1 VVGGPA
7 PLNRPRGGRILRGR
21 SGGMG
26 QELDDRAGLEA
37 LVASLGAQVAE
48 SDRLRSAFMQN
59 VAHEL
64 STPLTPLA
72 GYLKILLSDKMGAL
86 APQQRKVVEAMA
98 AAVTRLTRVVENLSD
113 FASLTAGQAAAMA
126 TDVDPDALVAEV
138 VEEQRAAI
146 KEARLHVQVVPSG
159 GGTVKADARKLRQAF
174 SNLFSNAVK
183 FSPHGG
189 EVLVEGRREGGKLR
203 ISIWDQG
210 PGIPREDQAHVFEP
224 FFHAT
229 RTARGSEARLPGS
242 GLGLPV
248 AARIAEAHG
257 GRVVVESPPGE
268 QRPAGS
274 GHQFSGT
281 RVVLEIP
288 A

>member
-1 VVGGPA
+1 
-7 PLNRPRGGRILRGR
+7 
-21 SGGMG
+21 MG
-26 QELDDRAGLEA
+26 HELDRAGLEA

-72 GYLKILLSDKMGAL
+72 GYLKILLSDKMGPL
-86 APQQRKVVEAMA
+86 TPQQRKVAEAMA

-113 FASLTAGQAAAMA
+113 FASLSAGQAAALA

-159 GGTVKADARKLRQAF
+159 GGTVRADPRKLRQAF
-174 SNLFSNAVK
+174 SNLFGNAVK

-189 EVLVEGRREGGKLR
+189 EVLVESRRAEGKLR
-203 ISIWDQG
+203 IAIWDQG
-210 PGIPREDQAHVFEP
+210 PGIPRQDQAHVFEP

-229 RTARGSEARLPGS
+229 RTARSGEARLPGS

-257 GRVVVESPPGE
+257 GRVVVESPPAE

>member
-1 VVGGPA
+1 MA
-7 PLNRPRGGRILRGR
+7 H
-21 SGGMG
+21 
-26 QELDDRAGLEA
+26 ELDRAGLEA

-48 SDRLRSAFMQN
+48 ADRFRSAFMQN

-72 GYLKILLSDKMGAL
+72 GYLKILLSDKMGPL
-86 APQQRKVVEAMA
+86 SPQQRRVAEAMA

-113 FASLTAGQAAAMA
+113 FANLTAGQAAALA

-138 VEEQRAAI
+138 VEELRPAV
-146 KEARLHVQVVPSG
+146 KEARLHLQVIPSG
-159 GGTVKADARKLRQAF
+159 GGAVKADARKLRQAI
-174 SNLFSNAVK
+174 SNLLSNAVK

-189 EVLVEGRREGGKLR
+189 AVLVEARRAEGKLR

-210 PGIPREDQAHVFEP
+210 PGIPPEDQPHLFEP
-224 FFHAT
+224 FFHAH

-248 AARIAEAHG
+248 SARIAEAHG
-257 GRVVVESPPGE
+257 GRVVVESPPRD

-274 GHQFSGT
+274 AHQFSGT

>member
-1 VVGGPA
+1 MA
-7 PLNRPRGGRILRGR
+7 
-21 SGGMG
+21 
-26 QELDDRAGLEA
+26 QEMDRAGLEA
-37 LVASLGAQVAE
+37 LVASLSAQLVE
-48 SDRLRSAFMQN
+48 SDRLRSTFMQD

-64 STPLTPLA
+64 STPLTPLV
-72 GYLKILLSDKMGAL
+72 GYLKILLAEKLGPL
-86 APQQRKVVEAMA
+86 TPQQRKVAEAMA
-98 AAVTRLTRVVENLSD
+98 AAVTRLSRVVENLSD
-113 FASLTAGQAAAMA
+113 FANLSAGQAAAMA
-126 TDVDPDALVAEV
+126 TDVDPDALMAEV

-159 GGTVKADARKLRQAF
+159 GGTVRADSRKLRQAF

-210 PGIPREDQAHVFEP
+210 PGIAPQDQPHVFEP

-257 GRVVVESPPGE
+257 GRVVVESPPMNPH
-268 QRPAGS
+268 PAGS